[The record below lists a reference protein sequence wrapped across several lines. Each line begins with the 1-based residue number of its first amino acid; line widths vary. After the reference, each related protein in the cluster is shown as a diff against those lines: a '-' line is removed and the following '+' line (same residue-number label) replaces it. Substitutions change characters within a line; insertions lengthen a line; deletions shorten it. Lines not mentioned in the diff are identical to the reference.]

1 MRRSSAEV
9 AEQKL
14 RRLSTA
20 YIPLGGLLIAI
31 LTLGVS
37 NYIQFSNSASQ
48 NRANLYEASL
58 PSKLDSF
65 SSFIDAMY
73 RGLSSATKQNA
84 QALERDETE
93 MERTF
98 FKLESFLKQEE
109 RESAWQDVQN
119 FQRFLNR
126 IYDMPEAAD
135 RTLADVAQEFTSWR
149 TKIRDTLIKDL
160 FANPY

>member
-1 MRRSSAEV
+1 
-9 AEQKL
+9 
-14 RRLSTA
+14 
-20 YIPLGGLLIAI
+20 
-31 LTLGVS
+31 
-37 NYIQFSNSASQ
+37 
-48 NRANLYEASL
+48 
-58 PSKLDSF
+58 
-65 SSFIDAMY
+65 MY